1 VFNKP
6 ILWTSILFLIIN
18 PALGFNPNTV
28 MESLQD
34 LIIGGFARNP
44 DIWSFIGF
52 FFLLFSAF
60 ILAGG
65 KAFAHFQNKNAV
77 IGIAFTLAAI
87 GALGLVKMGIAI
99 DILFPWI
106 RNFVYVLLFIV
117 IFVFTSTIMGN
128 DAPVIKKGIVA
139 LVITLL
145 LAIIEQ
151 VVIG

>member
-1 VFNKP
+1 
-6 ILWTSILFLIIN
+6 
-18 PALGFNPNTV
+18 
-28 MESLQD
+28 
-34 LIIGGFARNP
+34 
-44 DIWSFIGF
+44 
-52 FFLLFSAF
+52 
-60 ILAGG
+60 
-65 KAFAHFQNKNAV
+65 
-77 IGIAFTLAAI
+77 
-87 GALGLVKMGIAI
+87 MGIAI